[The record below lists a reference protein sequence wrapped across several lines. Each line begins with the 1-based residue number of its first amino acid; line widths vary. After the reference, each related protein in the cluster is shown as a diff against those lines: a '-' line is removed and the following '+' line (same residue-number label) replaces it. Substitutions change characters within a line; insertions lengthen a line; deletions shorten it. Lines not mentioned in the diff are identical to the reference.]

1 MSVEYVVAIVSG
13 ALIVV
18 SLVCVCR
25 GRLDLELESEGH
37 IDGST
42 AVELSPK

>member
-1 MSVEYVVAIVSG
+1 MSVEYIVALVSG
-13 ALIVV
+13 ALVVV

-25 GRLDLELESEGH
+25 LRAVVSIESDAV
-37 IDGST
+37 IDAQS